1 MKQLKIQF
9 FFMCIIS
16 VCSLNIA
23 AQQTNT
29 LYFLENSTLRHKL
42 NPAFQPESDFYLSL
56 PIMGYTGFNVGNNS
70 LSLKDIVYEENGNTV
85 TFLNQPSSID
95 RFYNKLKINTVLR
108 TNLQTNLIGF
118 GFHYESSY
126 LTFSFTEKLDG
137 TLSVPKDVF
146 QLSLYGTPD
155 LINNSFNFTTLQ
167 TDFTA
172 YTEAAF
178 GYAKDITEEWSI
190 GGKFKILFGQANL
203 SNTNSNF
210 TFDAGF
216 SNWIFKGE
224 GSVDYSSPVLLN
236 FDSNSQ
242 AFTYTYPTSR
252 LDWLKPSGLG
262 VGIDF
267 GVEYHLNEN
276 INLSAA
282 LLDFGFISWNKNTIN
297 LRYGVDYT
305 FDGIAQLNSN
315 STLSSYNDV
324 YDQLIYGNLLIDSI
338 VNAFEG
344 SSTSSQTNEAYSTG
358 TTAKLNLGFE
368 YNLFNH
374 FVGLGILSHTQFYDK
389 TITEE
394 ITSSV
399 NLRPTDWLN
408 AALSYSLFNGTL
420 STFGIGLGLK
430 VGIVNCFAT
439 ADYVP
444 FQKVTFP
451 LTDISPELPNW
462 NIPVPYNSR
471 VFNFSV
477 GLNFIFD
484 YSTNG
489 QKYRK
494 ANVIEKNKGLKT
506 SYKPRVSDLEKKYLK
521 SGNKHFLNS
530 KKGLQPTKTNN
541 DCRCETN

>member
-1 MKQLKIQF
+1 MKQLKIQLF
-9 FFMCIIS
+9 FVCVIS
-16 VCSLNIA
+16 VCSNIA

-29 LYFLENSTLRHKL
+29 LYFLENLSLRHKL

-85 TFLNQPSSID
+85 TFLNQASSID
-95 RFYNKLKINTVLR
+95 RFYNTLKLNSVLR
-108 TNLQTNLIGF
+108 ANLQTNLIGF
-118 GFHYESSY
+118 GFHYKSSY
-126 LTFSFTEKLDG
+126 LTFSLTEKLDG
-137 TLSVPKDVF
+137 TLSVPKDIF
-146 QLSLYGTPD
+146 QLSLYGTPNLD
-155 LINNSFNFTTLQ
+155 SNTFNFTTLQ

-178 GYAKDITEEWSI
+178 GYAKDITNEWSI
-190 GGKFKILFGQANL
+190 GGKLKLLLGHGNL
-203 SNTNSNF
+203 SNTNKNV
-210 TFDAGF
+210 TFDANI

-224 GSVDYSSPVLLN
+224 GSVNYSSPVQFSLGAN
-236 FDSNSQ
+236 FQSL
-242 AFTYTYPTSR
+242 TYEYPSSR

-262 VGIDF
+262 LGMDI

-297 LRYGVDYT
+297 LHYT
-305 FDGIAQLNSN
+305 LDSKFSGIAQINSN
-315 STLSSYNDV
+315 STLSSYNQV

-338 VNAFEG
+338 VNAFDG
-344 SSTSSQTNEAYSTG
+344 SSTSSQTNVAYSTG
-358 TTAKLNLGFE
+358 TTAKLNVGFE

-389 TITEE
+389 TLTEE
-394 ITSSV
+394 ITTSV
-399 NLRPTDWLN
+399 NLRPYDWLN
-408 AALSYSLFNGTL
+408 AALSYSLFNGTF
-420 STFGIGLGLK
+420 STFGVGLGLK
-430 VGIVNCFAT
+430 VGVVNCFVA

-444 FQKVTFP
+444 FQKVSFP
-451 LTDISPELPNW
+451 LTDIYSDLPNW

-477 GLNFIFD
+477 GLNFVFD
-484 YSTNG
+484 YPTKV

-494 ANVIEKNKGLKT
+494 TNTVEKNKGLKT
-506 SYKPRVSDLEKKYLK
+506 AFKPDVSDLEKKYLK
-521 SGNKHFLNS
+521 SGNNHFLNS
-530 KKGLQPTKTNN
+530 KKGLQPTKTKK